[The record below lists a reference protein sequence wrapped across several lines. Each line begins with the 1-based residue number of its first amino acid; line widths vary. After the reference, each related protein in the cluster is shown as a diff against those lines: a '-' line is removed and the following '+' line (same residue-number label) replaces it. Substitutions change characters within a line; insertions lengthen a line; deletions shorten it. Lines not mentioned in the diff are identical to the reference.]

1 MGKGGGIAQRGTIS
15 ECRYPDVIV
24 VGMSP
29 GRRHVTKPVCDI
41 TSGLRQQGVEYSI
54 STLVLY
60 AGSGVPPDAPKIA
73 GGVLGASMGINEKEI
88 AQIERHKV
96 AILHH
101 GNVRSHVV
109 QKVRFILQHCDV
121 KAIVVS
127 QSPVDYEDFAKEGVK
142 TTVVMPQ
149 EDKIRTK
156 RYGDGH
162 RERRDP
168 GSDPH
173 TRENGRSHFVSYEN
187 REKEGIIGVI
197 KQWHTNPSIVPARLK
212 SPRTGAS
219 RWTRR
224 TSWKNFVMS
233 QIRTSS

>member
-1 MGKGGGIAQRGTIS
+1 MPV
-15 ECRYPDVIV
+15 PDVIV

-73 GGVLGASMGINEKEI
+73 GGVLGASFGLTDKEI
-88 AQIERHKV
+88 AQIEKHKV

-109 QKVRFILQHCDV
+109 HKVRFILQACDV
-121 KAIVVS
+121 KAVVVS
-127 QSPVDYEDFAKEGVK
+127 QAPIDYEDLAKEGVK
-142 TTVVMPQ
+142 TAVVMPPA
-149 EDKIRTK
+149 DRIRTK

-162 RERRDP
+162 REWCNP
-168 GSDPH
+168 GSDPD
-173 TRENGRSHFVSYEN
+173 TRENGGSHFVSNEN
-187 REKEGIIGVI
+187 REKEGNIGVI
-197 KQWHTNPSIVPARLK
+197 K
-212 SPRTGAS
+212 
-219 RWTRR
+219 
-224 TSWKNFVMS
+224 
-233 QIRTSS
+233 

>member
-1 MGKGGGIAQRGTIS
+1 MPIGRVTQVVDCREAMGMGKGGGIAQRGTIS

-73 GGVLGASMGINEKEI
+73 GGVLGASFGLTDKEI
-88 AQIERHKV
+88 VQIEKHKV

-109 QKVRFILQHCDV
+109 HKVRFILQACDV
-121 KAIVVS
+121 KAVVVS
-127 QSPVDYEDFAKEGVK
+127 QCPVDYEDLAKEGVK
-142 TTVVMPQ
+142 TSVVMPPA
-149 EDKIRTK
+149 DRIRSKGTVMAIVSGVT
-156 RYGDGH
+156 RGQT
-162 RERRDP
+162 P
-168 GSDPH
+168 
-173 TRENGRSHFVSYEN
+173 TREKMAEVISSVMRIVKK
-187 REKEGIIGVI
+187 KE
-197 KQWHTNPSIVPARLK
+197 TLE
-212 SPRTGAS
+212 
-219 RWTRR
+219 
-224 TSWKNFVMS
+224 
-233 QIRTSS
+233 